1 MTCDIIANI
10 QPIFHLKTVYVM
22 CAKLISMAATF
33 ETYIA
38 GVKSICMIFAQPR
51 FATLGVLLYPVV
63 VWLFVY
69 VTNLSAFMY
78 ILSSE
83 AMAASDKLLFIVASM
98 LNVFIHIGDPLALS
112 IVLFSAVATLNLV
125 VLVYVLRRQGKVEPK
140 GSGGAVV
147 GLVGA
152 HCIACGGSFLA
163 PIITALAGSG
173 AYISTARAETATM
186 IALSV
191 NVLAFVLIL
200 HATLKLASRV
210 GARKLSTFGAKF

>member
-1 MTCDIIANI
+1 
-10 QPIFHLKTVYVM
+10 M
-22 CAKLISMAATF
+22 CAKLIGMATTF
-33 ETYIA
+33 ANYRA
-38 GVKSICMIFAQPR
+38 GVKSIGMIFAQPR
-51 FATLGVLLYPVV
+51 FATLSVLLYPVV

-69 VTNLSAFMY
+69 VTNLNAFMH
-78 ILSSE
+78 ILGSE
-83 AMAASDKLLFIVASM
+83 AMATGEKFLFLVASI

-112 IVLFSAVATLNLV
+112 IALFSAVATLNLV
-125 VLVYVLRRQGKVEPK
+125 VIVYVLRRQGKVKPK
-140 GSGGAVV
+140 GGGGAAV

-173 AYISTARAETATM
+173 AYISAARAETATM

-200 HATLKLASRV
+200 HATLKLASKV
-210 GARKLSTFGAKF
+210 RKT